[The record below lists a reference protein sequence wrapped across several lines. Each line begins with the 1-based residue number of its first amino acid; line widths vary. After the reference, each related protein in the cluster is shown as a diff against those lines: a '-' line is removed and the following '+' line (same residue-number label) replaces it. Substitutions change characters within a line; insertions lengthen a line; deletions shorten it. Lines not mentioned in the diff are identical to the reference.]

1 MSRKSYQ
8 SYYLKAQELRKKI
21 SQDFHTLFKEREI
34 HVLLTPTT
42 PTPAFS
48 ISQSINPVEMYLND
62 VMTIPPSLAGL
73 PSISV
78 PASKTNEGL
87 PLGLQL
93 IAPWNEE
100 ARLLN
105 VAKHLE
111 DESIIESWNEQ
122 VL

>member
-1 MSRKSYQ
+1 MTGHDKNP
-8 SYYLKAQELRKKI
+8 
-21 SQDFHTLFKEREI
+21 DFQTVFKEKGI

-48 ISQSINPVEMYLND
+48 LSESLSPVEMYMND

-73 PSISV
+73 PAISV
-78 PASKTNEGL
+78 PVSKTQEGL

-100 ARLLN
+100 AQLLN

-111 DESIIESWNEQ
+111 DETIIDSWNEQ
-122 VL
+122 EYSGN